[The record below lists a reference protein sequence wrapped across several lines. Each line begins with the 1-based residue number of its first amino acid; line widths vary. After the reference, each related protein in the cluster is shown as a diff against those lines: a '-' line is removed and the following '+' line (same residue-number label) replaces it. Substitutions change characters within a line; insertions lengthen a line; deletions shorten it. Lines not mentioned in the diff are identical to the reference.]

1 MAFVVT
7 GGGAMRGA
15 MKAMAERVDLATKA
29 ATATG
34 AHLIEAEMKKT
45 LTTSSHKKGTP
56 TPSRPGEPPSL
67 VTGQLRRSIKVKG
80 PRRLAPGV
88 YQAQIGP
95 TAVYGRIQDQGGMAG
110 RNRSTHL
117 PARPFVAPT
126 KTRVEK
132 SGQLARVYRDA
143 WMKAMRP

>member
-15 MKAMAERVDLATKA
+15 MKAMAGRVEA
-29 ATATG
+29 ATRAATGTG

-80 PRRLAPGV
+80 PTRLGPGV

-95 TAVYGRIQDQGGMAG
+95 TAVYGRIQDRGGMAG
-110 RNRSTHL
+110 RDRSTYL

-126 KTRVEK
+126 KTRVEQ
-132 SGQLARVYRDA
+132 SGRLARVYRDA
-143 WMKAMRP
+143 WMKAMGS